1 MHMCKISNAQLV
13 VPLVLMIVAI
23 ILEIAH
29 VEMLPRLA
37 VEVSALL
44 ALSVIS
50 FRIWRDKRVKGNEP
64 QQPGS
69 EDMYQASR
77 EFVDKLDDALKHELN
92 NVEEEICRVNKLL
105 REAIDELGRNFKQMN
120 TMSQDQRKIVTG
132 ILAHSESE
140 KENDTVNVKRFVTDT
155 SGLLEHFIEILM
167 QVSRQ
172 GVETVN
178 HIDDMISHLDGI
190 FELLADVNML
200 ASQTNL
206 LALNAS
212 IEAARAGEAGHGFAV
227 VAEEVR
233 NLSGRSASFNE
244 RIRERVHSA
253 KEAIAKVRNVANEI
267 ASQDMNAAIESKGKV
282 NEVLSYVANMDDLYS
297 RKLNE
302 VSHLTESIAYAVDNA
317 VRSLQFEDICN
328 QSLSAADARLKN
340 LLTMSN
346 EIRYFG
352 SQNGGF
358 EDDLERDNQWILAR
372 LRELIRGIEQH
383 HLHWMQQHKVVHQ
396 QSMDSGEVELF

>member
-1 MHMCKISNAQLV
+1 MYKVSNAQLI
-13 VPLVLMIVAI
+13 VPLVLIVVTF

-29 VEMLPRLA
+29 VGMLPRLA
-37 VEVSALL
+37 VEMSALL
-44 ALSVIS
+44 ALSVIAL
-50 FRIWRDKRVKGNEP
+50 RIWRNKHGEGDEL

-69 EDMYQASR
+69 EDMYRASR
-77 EFVDKLDDALKHELN
+77 EFVGKLDDALKHELI
-92 NVEEEICRVNKLL
+92 NVEEEINRVNKLL
-105 REAIDELGRNFKQMN
+105 HEAIDELSRNFKQMN
-120 TMSQDQRKIVTG
+120 AMSQDQQKVVEG
-132 ILAHSESE
+132 ILAHSEGE
-140 KENDTVNVKRFVTDT
+140 KESDSVNVKKFVADT
-155 SGLLEHFIEILM
+155 SGLLEHFIGILM
-167 QVSRQ
+167 QVSKQ
-172 GVETVN
+172 GVETVS
-178 HIDDMISHLDGI
+178 HIDAMINHLDGI
-190 FELLADVNML
+190 FELLTDVNML

-244 RIRERVHSA
+244 QIREKVNSA

-267 ASQDMNAAIESKGKV
+267 ASQDMNAVIESKGKV

-302 VSHLTESIAYAVDNA
+302 ISQLTESIGYAVENA

-328 QSLSAADARLKN
+328 QSLSVADTRLKN
-340 LLTMSN
+340 LLAMSN
-346 EIRYFG
+346 EIREFG
-352 SQNGGF
+352 SNDG
-358 EDDLERDNQWILAR
+358 ESDDDSNRDIQWILDR
-372 LRELIRGIEQH
+372 LRDLIRGVEQH
-383 HLHWMQQHKVVHQ
+383 HLMWRQQHKAVNQ